1 MGFLGV
7 RIDDG
12 LEEAIKKT
20 GRPASSVVRDAL
32 RAYLELDRPPLSPEH
47 EYLVREFERL
57 LDEKLTVSSNE
68 LNAVK
73 HEPLNNVKRSAKAT
87 PPQTPLN
94 TVKHKAQKGPAKDER
109 LQKALKA
116 ILGFFDEG
124 IEPLVAE
131 VADETGMSPGGLGMI
146 LGRAGIKT
154 QVTARGERRGR
165 FYTFEMR
172 PQIEKALEK

>member
-7 RIDDG
+7 RIDED

-32 RAYLELDRPPLSPEH
+32 RAYLELDRPPISPEH

-57 LDEKLTVSSNE
+57 LDEKLTVSRKA

-73 HEPLNNVKRSAKAT
+73 HPPTT
-87 PPQTPLN
+87 PTTESVLN
-94 TVKHKAQKGPAKDER
+94 TVKHKAQKRPSKDER
-109 LQKALKA
+109 LRKALKA

-124 IEPLVAE
+124 IEPLVGE
-131 VADETGMSPGGLGMI
+131 VAERAGDSPGGLGMI
-146 LGRAGIKT
+146 LGKAGVRTKP
-154 QVTARGERRGR
+154 TARGERRGR
-165 FYTFEMR
+165 LYTFEMR
-172 PQIEKALEK
+172 PQIEGLLENGELEERAG